1 MKKQLAALG
10 RRHASLALDRR
21 HASLALGVAAAGA
34 MAAVAARDARAVAN
48 DPARGWLTDPPE
60 GRKLD
65 VRGSDGTRLHVDV
78 LGPEDAPTVVLVH
91 GWTCCREFWA
101 PQLNTLADRY

>member
-10 RRHASLALDRR
+10 RRRASLTPGRRRASLTLDRRHASLALDRR

-48 DPARGWLTDPPE
+48 DPARVWLTDPPE

-78 LGPEDAPTVVLVH
+78 LGPEDAPTVVLV
-91 GWTCCREFWA
+91 
-101 PQLNTLADRY
+101 